1 VTAGVDGSVDE
12 AARVLGERAGR
23 NVPIGPL
30 TTYRVGGPASLLV
43 EVGSLDDLRAVSRAI
58 DASRLPVLVLGRGS
72 NLLVA
77 DAGFAGLA
85 VTLDPDAFGTIE
97 VLDGSDSRLVRAG
110 GAVYLPVLARQTAAQ
125 SLTGL
130 EWAVGVPGS
139 VGGAVR
145 MNAGGHGSD
154 TSERLVSCEWFDLR
168 TGLLDH
174 VAGPD
179 LRFGYRRSAVDSHH
193 VVVAATYRLDP
204 GDRERSEADIREI
217 VRWRREHQ
225 PGGQNAGSVFTNPPG
240 DSAGRLIEAAGL
252 KGYRVGSAM
261 VSEKHANF
269 IQADPGGSADDIVTL
284 MLDVQRI
291 VAEREG
297 IELHA
302 EVKLVGFDPA
312 STSMLRSGSAA

>member
-1 VTAGVDGSVDE
+1 
-12 AARVLGERAGR
+12 
-23 NVPIGPL
+23 
-30 TTYRVGGPASLLV
+30 
-43 EVGSLDDLRAVSRAI
+43 
-58 DASRLPVLVLGRGS
+58 
-72 NLLVA
+72 
-77 DAGFAGLA
+77 
-85 VTLDPDAFGTIE
+85 
-97 VLDGSDSRLVRAG
+97 
-110 GAVYLPVLARQTAAQ
+110 
-125 SLTGL
+125 
-130 EWAVGVPGS
+130 
-139 VGGAVR
+139 

-312 STSMLRSGSAA
+312 STSTLRSGSAA

>member
-312 STSMLRSGSAA
+312 STSTLRSGSPA